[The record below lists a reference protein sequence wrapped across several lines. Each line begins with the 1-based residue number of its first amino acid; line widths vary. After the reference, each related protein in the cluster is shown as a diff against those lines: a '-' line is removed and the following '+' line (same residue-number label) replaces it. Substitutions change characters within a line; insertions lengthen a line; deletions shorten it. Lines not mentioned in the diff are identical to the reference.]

1 MAYQVKESLTAKP
14 RTYALEGIHSD
25 YKQKLLAGT
34 ALVCEERQ
42 DFWYS
47 VAELVGDAPTARF
60 SFVCPKCKGMVPA
73 RQIDVGLETKCP
85 RCQNLTQVPDVKA
98 RQNSLLD
105 RHLLKEAN
113 QTVFAGAVIFLVG
126 AGATVAGYLDAIS
139 RNGTSFYVLWGLA
152 VIGAGMMIT
161 GFGRR
166 SIYFKKYPK
175 DGKRG

>member
-85 RCQNLTQVPDVKA
+85 RCQTLAQVPDVRA
-98 RQNSLLD
+98 RQNAVMD
-105 RHLLKEAN
+105 RHLLKEAT
-113 QTVFAGAVIFLVG
+113 QTLLAGAAVFVVG
-126 AGATVAGYLDAIS
+126 AGTTVAGYMDAID
-139 RNGTSFYVLWGLA
+139 RGGTSFYIFWGLA
-152 VIGAGMMIT
+152 VAGAGMMIT
-161 GFGRR
+161 GQGRR
-166 SIYFKKYPK
+166 RLYFKKYPK
-175 DGKRG
+175 GGKH